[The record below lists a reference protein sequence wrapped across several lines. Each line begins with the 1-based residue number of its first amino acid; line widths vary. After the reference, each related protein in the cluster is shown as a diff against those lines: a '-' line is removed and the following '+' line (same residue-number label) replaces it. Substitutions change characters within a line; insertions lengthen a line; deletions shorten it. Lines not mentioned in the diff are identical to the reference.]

1 MPATRDGAG
10 LIRRG
15 FAPSLYLS
23 LFLLGS
29 AACLPPSAAMAA
41 SAAVTAE
48 IEAILQEAGAD
59 QARDQAA
66 YGSLANPEVL
76 ATKLQQLRRRTE
88 AALAGVARREAALGA
103 SQGREA
109 AAYIALRAPEFAA
122 SAQQAAVTPQAGN
135 AASRPVSWYAAP
147 SQGGPASPPI
157 RPTLYAAAP
166 AGPGRPGQWYDNPF
180 LARYSVT
187 SGTPIAASPG
197 LASGP
202 AMLAPAPGGAV
213 AAATAAVPDVWDPL
227 EPLNRIFFS
236 FNEVVDTFL
245 LRPVAWL
252 YSFSPD
258 PVKTGVRNVL
268 RNLKS
273 PVTMLNHGLQGEMT
287 EAATTVG
294 RFAVN
299 STVGLLGLWDPADEW
314 LQWKHRPADFGQ
326 TLHGYGL
333 GNGPFLMLPLLGPTN
348 LRDGVGTGV
357 DSFADPLMY
366 VLNDN
371 ARLGLTGANVL
382 SRRESLLIP
391 LDELRAG
398 SVDYYT
404 ALRSSQQQQRAAFL
418 QGGAPP
424 SAQQIKATDDL
435 FNETK

>member
-1 MPATRDGAG
+1 MPSTRDVAG
-10 LIRRG
+10 KIRQG
-15 FAPSLYLS
+15 FVRPLCLS
-23 LFLLGS
+23 LFLLGT
-29 AACLPPSAAMAA
+29 AAGLSPSVAMAA
-41 SAAVTAE
+41 SAPVTAE
-48 IEAILQEAGAD
+48 IDAILQEAGAD
-59 QARDQAA
+59 QARDHAA
-66 YGSLANPEVL
+66 YGSLANREVL

-88 AALAGVARREAALGA
+88 AALVGVARREATLGA
-103 SQGREA
+103 VQGREA
-109 AAYIALRAPEFAA
+109 AEYIARRAPEFAA
-122 SAQQAAVTPQAGN
+122 SAQQATATPQAGY
-135 AASRPVSWYAAP
+135 AASRPVSWYGAP
-147 SQGGPASPPI
+147 PQAGPASPPI
-157 RPTLYAAAP
+157 RPTLYTAAS

-180 LARYSVT
+180 LARYNFSTDASV
-187 SGTPIAASPG
+187 AASPG
-197 LASGP
+197 LPAGP
-202 AMLAPAPGGAV
+202 AMLAPAPGGT
-213 AAATAAVPDVWDPL
+213 AAAASAAAPDVWDPL

-273 PVTMLNHGLQGEMT
+273 PVTLLNHGLQGEMT
-287 EAATTVG
+287 EAATTIG

-326 TLHGYGL
+326 TLHSYGL

-348 LRDGVGTGV
+348 LRDGVGSGV

-371 ARLGLTGANVL
+371 ARLGLLGATVL
-382 SRRESLLIP
+382 SRREALLVP